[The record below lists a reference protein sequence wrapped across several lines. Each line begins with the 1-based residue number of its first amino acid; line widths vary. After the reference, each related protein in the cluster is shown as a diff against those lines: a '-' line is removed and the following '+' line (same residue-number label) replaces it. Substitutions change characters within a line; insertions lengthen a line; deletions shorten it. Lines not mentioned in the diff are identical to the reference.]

1 MSRIKI
7 IPTVIAIFSL
17 FSLKALSQTQ
27 LVTIASV
34 LDNPIDG
41 KSVTLRGKII
51 DREPGENDYIFTDGT
66 NEIVIEIQDNSFSY
80 DSNTTFEI
88 LGTVNLESEHIEERV
103 EDPTPENIEIEVH
116 QIQIIDL
123 DN

>member
-1 MSRIKI
+1 M
-7 IPTVIAIFSL
+7 AILSL

-66 NEIVIEIQDNSFSY
+66 NKIVIELQDNSFSY